1 MAVTTLIVEDEPLAR
16 ERLRAFVAAHDDLE
30 LVGEAVDGDTAIRL
44 IDALRPDLVFL
55 DIELPGPKGLDVL
68 QRVRHRPEII
78 VTTAFE
84 KYAVGAFEI
93 GAVDFLLKPYSP
105 MRFRTAVERVLRV
118 RREPEAESRGQG
130 GGSGQAR
137 VGGTV
142 QWAVAR
148 AAAPPPVLY
157 PADLQRPLRR
167 IFVPERKR
175 SVPLPVSEIRRL
187 EARDDY
193 VAVYDGRRSYLIRA
207 RLRDLEARL
216 DPEDFVRVHRS
227 HIVNLN
233 HVSAILPHPGG
244 RLLIEMNDGSRI
256 VASRAHSAEL
266 RRRMG

>member
-1 MAVTTLIVEDEPLAR
+1 MAVTTLIVADEPLAR
-16 ERLRAFVAAHDDLE
+16 ERLRAFVTAHDDLE
-30 LVGEAVDGDTAIRL
+30 LVGEAVDGDTAIRM
-44 IDALRPDLVFL
+44 IDALRPELVFL
-55 DIELPGPKGLDVL
+55 DIELPGPKGLEVL
-68 QRVRHRPEII
+68 QRARHRPEII

-130 GGSGQAR
+130 GGSGQPM
-137 VGGTV
+137 
-142 QWAVAR
+142 VAR
-148 AAAPPPVLY
+148 AAAPPPLVY
-157 PADLQRPLRR
+157 PAHLQRPLRR

-233 HVSAILPHPGG
+233 HVSAILPHVGG

-256 VASRAHSAEL
+256 VASRAHSSEL